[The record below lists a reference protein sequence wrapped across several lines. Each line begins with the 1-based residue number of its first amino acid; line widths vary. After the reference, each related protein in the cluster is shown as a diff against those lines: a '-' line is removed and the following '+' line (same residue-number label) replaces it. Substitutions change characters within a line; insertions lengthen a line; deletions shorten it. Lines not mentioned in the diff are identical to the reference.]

1 MSEVTKHPKEPKTV
15 ARCWLWRRLRFIS
28 PVWFVAEQDVS
39 ARPLSDEL
47 YGLWVMQ
54 SMAARSHSQN
64 LCWHKSAASSR
75 QKEPHWYTVLVPQA
89 LFTLLCYSVGVTF
102 VSLLFTLYKLLVWK
116 RSTLVPLWVKLVFCW
131 QRTSCDG
138 SQCEANKHISQ
149 NKLSLTTAGVC
160 SCRTAE
166 VVRGKRQLLP
176 AGGSVLVTQPVSL
189 AAPVDENQEK
199 EEMMNN
205 MTRVRSIRETP
216 PARCRGAS
224 CTCLSQ

>member
-15 ARCWLWRRLRFIS
+15 ARCWLWRRLRFVS

-54 SMAARSHSQN
+54 LMAARSHSQN

-131 QRTSCDG
+131 QRKSCDG
-138 SQCEANKHISQ
+138 SQCESKQAHFPK
-149 NKLSLTTAGVC
+149 
-160 SCRTAE
+160 
-166 VVRGKRQLLP
+166 
-176 AGGSVLVTQPVSL
+176 
-189 AAPVDENQEK
+189 
-199 EEMMNN
+199 
-205 MTRVRSIRETP
+205 
-216 PARCRGAS
+216 
-224 CTCLSQ
+224 